1 MINIKHISKAKV
13 LAALYNGSK
22 VKGLGFLQAKSGQM
36 TEEDAQ
42 EILDEYQEQGLDL
55 YFDYLHGKVMK
66 IDLTGDEFNP
76 RLYDRDNGE
85 GRAAE
90 IIEHISAN

>member
-1 MINIKHISKAKV
+1 MNISKLSKAKV

-22 VKGLGFLQAKSGQM
+22 VQGMGIFQATGVPM
-36 TEEDAQ
+36 TEEQAQ
-42 EILDEYQEQGLDL
+42 KILDSGVT

-66 IDLTGDEFNP
+66 IDLSTDELNP

-85 GRAAE
+85 GAAE
-90 IIEHISAN
+90 RIISALV